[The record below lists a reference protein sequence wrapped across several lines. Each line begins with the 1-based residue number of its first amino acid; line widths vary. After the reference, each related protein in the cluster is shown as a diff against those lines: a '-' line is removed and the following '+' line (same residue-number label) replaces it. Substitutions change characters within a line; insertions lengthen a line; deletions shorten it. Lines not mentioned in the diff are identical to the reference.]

1 MDCSYNS
8 GFISPNKIVGDI
20 ELLDRC
26 GSTALAYK
34 VRIDGRLLFMK
45 RLRPEL
51 RNDNRYRDIFY
62 KEFNIGKGI
71 KSPYVV
77 EYVDIKDDASGL
89 YILMEYITG
98 STLQDK
104 LAREPEYFLRE
115 ENVKRLLLQLCEALK
130 ALHKENVAH
139 LDISLN
145 NIIISQTSNELKL
158 LDLGFCL
165 SNYDDYNLGY
175 SPKFSAPEIASGNVK
190 EIDARTDI
198 YAVGRILQYIEEKSG
213 AKFSGCLQRIKERCL
228 QPSKEKRY
236 NNVDEII
243 AAINYYE
250 KRGKYLG
257 VAAVALVMLGIL
269 YVAIPR
275 IIQGI
280 TMCNDHVVDYIAW
293 ERRTIDSKFEKDGF
307 YYRVTD
313 HDARTV
319 ELTYKGNTSDEF
331 YFEYGDGVVEIP
343 STVTHRGRTFRV
355 TSIDSKAFDNPETTS
370 IIFPEGLETI
380 KNEAFFDCRLTGA
393 VYIPKSV
400 TSIGSSTFEG
410 NVFIDSFFV
419 HGDNPV
425 YDSRNGCNAII
436 ETASNTL
443 VAACQNTV
451 TPADVTALGDNSY
464 MLFQGQ
470 TFVVPQN
477 ITSIG
482 NYTFFMSAIEEV
494 VMHDDVTR
502 VGSRAFEACLKLQ
515 KVRLPKGLLAIER
528 RTFFRSGLQEIVI
541 PDAVAAIGEHA
552 FAKNSSLQSVV
563 IGSGVKKIAAYAFED
578 CPRLTKITS
587 RIPADKLTAVGSGCF
602 NGISEQCVLYVPRGA
617 KNCYKN
623 TGGWDSF
630 AKIVEVDM

>member
-1 MDCSYNS
+1 MNNNS
-8 GFISPNKIVGDI
+8 DFLSPNEAVDDVEMLVGW
-20 ELLDRC
+20 
-26 GSTALAYK
+26 GSTALTYK
-34 VRIDGRLLFMK
+34 VRIDGRLLLMK

-51 RNDNRYRDIFY
+51 RNEKRFRYLFY
-62 KEFNIGKGI
+62 KEFNTGKEI

-77 EYVDIKDDASGL
+77 EYVDIKDDAAGL
-89 YILMEYITG
+89 CILMEYISG
-98 STLQDK
+98 NTLQNK
-104 LAREPEYFLRE
+104 LLNEPEYFLRE
-115 ENVKRLLLQLCEALK
+115 ENVSRFLLQLCQALK
-130 ALHKENVAH
+130 ALHKVNVVH
-139 LDISLN
+139 MDISPD
-145 NIIISQTSNELKL
+145 NIIISQASNELKL

-165 SNYDDYNLGY
+165 SNYDDTTPGC
-175 SPKFSAPEIASGNVK
+175 SPSFSAPEITSGNIK

-198 YAVGRILQYIEEKSG
+198 FAVGCILKFIEEKIG
-213 AKFSGCLQRIKERCL
+213 AKFTGCLQRIMQRCL
-228 QPSKEKRY
+228 QPSKENRY

-243 AAINYYE
+243 AAINSG
-250 KRGKYLG
+250 KRRKCLN
-257 VAAVALVMLGIL
+257 VAAVAFVVLLLL
-269 YVAIPR
+269 YIAVPFVGQCYRACR
-275 IIQGI
+275 KYV
-280 TMCNDHVVDYIAW
+280 TDYIAW
-293 ERRTIDSKFEKDGF
+293 ERRAINDKFEEGGF

-370 IIFPEGLETI
+370 IIFTEGLETI

-451 TPADVTALGDNSY
+451 IPADVTALGDNSY
-464 MLFQGQ
+464 MLYQGQ

-477 ITSIG
+477 VTSIG
-482 NYTFFMSAIEEV
+482 NYAFYMSAVEEV
-494 VMHDDVTR
+494 VMHDGVTS
-502 VGSRAFEACLKLQ
+502 VGSRAFEACRKLQ
-515 KVRLPKGLLAIER
+515 KVCLPKGLLAIEK
-528 RTFFRSGLQEIVI
+528 RTFFRCGLQEVVI
-541 PDAVAAIGEHA
+541 PDAVTSIGERA
-552 FAKNSSLQSVV
+552 FANNSSLQTVV
-563 IGSGVKKIAAYAFED
+563 IGSGVERIAAYAFED

-602 NGISEQCVLYVPRGA
+602 NGVSEQCVLYVPRGA

-623 TGGWDSF
+623 TTGWDVF